1 MRRRFLFVGLETP
14 PPSSPT
20 AYASVSKPGR

>member
-14 PPSSPT
+14 PPFRPT
-20 AYASVSKPGR
+20 AYASESKPGR